1 MDVFEHAMKMEIQ
14 GKKMYEDLL
23 EKTKDEPIKTLL
35 RMLIN
40 QEDQHFKTFEYM
52 KNSNT
57 IENLEKANF
66 SGIKTIFEKM
76 KDEEFPKDQLD
87 FYDKILKVESDT
99 EEYYRDIAQTQTDEK
114 IKNAILQIASEE
126 HSHYIII
133 NNIIMMINA
142 PNSWVESAEFN
153 HLEDY

>member
-153 HLEDY
+153 H